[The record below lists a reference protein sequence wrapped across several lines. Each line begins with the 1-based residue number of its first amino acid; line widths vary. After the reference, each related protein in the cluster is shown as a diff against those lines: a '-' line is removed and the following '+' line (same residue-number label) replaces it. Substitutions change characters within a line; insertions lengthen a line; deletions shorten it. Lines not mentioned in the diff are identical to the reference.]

1 MTRQLTYSARFKR
14 NYVTAFA
21 VALFFLMIASEIA
34 LAVSIP
40 AYMNRENVMAEELL
54 RRETLLRFDALRGM
68 CGTIS
73 GGDEVLMLEKQL
85 IANALDH
92 LAIYLRTEAPHL
104 TSEEIGELNRLTCE
118 VERILRILR
127 SGRSFSR
134 ENRLDSSAYID
145 ALVAKYAGKGTK

>member
-1 MTRQLTYSARFKR
+1 MTRQLTYSARFRR
-14 NYVTAFA
+14 NYVTVFA
-21 VALFFLMIASEIA
+21 VALFFLMVASEIA

-68 CGTIS
+68 CAAIS

-85 IANALDH
+85 IANALDN
-92 LAIYLRTEAPHL
+92 LAIYLRTEASNL
-104 TSEEIGELNRLTCE
+104 TSEEIGELNRLTRE
-118 VERILRILR
+118 VERILHVLR

-145 ALVAKYAGKGTK
+145 ALVAKYAGKETK